1 MRFVSKFSRWPLLAG
16 AASILA
22 ASTLLSGQAALAQ
35 GRQPGRP
42 SIGVQAFNAC
52 TATDYGDV
60 VAKAIGITAA
70 ELRKDIVAGQS
81 LQDIVAAKKVDIQTV
96 AAALQ
101 AARKADID
109 QAVKDGVL
117 TQDEATAMETVPAA
131 PGSNASAPNG
141 GNGNAPNGN
150 NGNGPNSVPGGNS
163 GSGPNGGNGNGQRG
177 QQPPAFLGNPLP
189 DISDMRFLLQLQP
202 NAQGVPGN
210 GRRAG
215 GFPGGFGA
223 FGGTLFN
230 LVRPYDVTAQALNLK
245 CTDLV
250 KTLITP
256 PGKSITAVAADQKVD
271 TQAVVDALSKAY
283 KDAMAQDVTDGVI
296 TQAQSDQLSA
306 NLDKAVAAF
315 VDNPAPMQ
323 LRPQATQAQ

>member
-1 MRFVSKFSRWPLLAG
+1 MRFVTKFSRLPLLAG

-22 ASTLLSGQAALAQ
+22 ASALLSGQAALAQ

-42 SIGVQAFNAC
+42 SVGIQAFNAC
-52 TATDYGDV
+52 ITTDYADV

-81 LQDIVAAKKVDIQTV
+81 LQDIVTAKNVDIQTV
-96 AAALQ
+96 VAALQ

-117 TQDEATAMETVPAA
+117 TQDEATALETPPAA
-131 PGSNASAPNG
+131 PGGNGSPANGNNDNGPNG
-141 GNGNAPNGN
+141 GNGNAP
-150 NGNGPNSVPGGNS
+150 GGNS
-163 GSGPNGGNGNGQRG
+163 GNGQNGGNGQRG
-177 QQPPAFLGNPLP
+177 QQPPAFLGNQLP
-189 DISDMRFLLQLQP
+189 DIGNMRFLLQLEP
-202 NAQGVPGN
+202 NAQGAPGN

-215 GFPGGFGA
+215 GLGGGFPGL
-223 FGGTLFN
+223 FGGGLFN
-230 LVRPYDVTAQALNLK
+230 LVKPYAVTAQALNLK

-256 PGKSITAVAADQKVD
+256 PGKSVAAVATDQKVD
-271 TQAVVDALSKAY
+271 AQTVVDALSKAY

-296 TQAQSDQLSA
+296 TQAQSDQLST

-315 VDNPAPMQ
+315 VNNPAPMQ
-323 LRPQATQAQ
+323 PRPQATQAQ

>member
-16 AASILA
+16 AATLLA
-22 ASTLLSGQAALAQ
+22 VSTLLSGQAALAQ

-52 TATDYGDV
+52 TATDYADV

-70 ELRKDIVAGQS
+70 ELRKDLVAGQS
-81 LQDIVAAKKVDIQTV
+81 LQDIVAAKNVDIQTV

-109 QAVKDGVL
+109 QAVKDGAL
-117 TQDEATAMETVPAA
+117 TQDEATALETPPAA
-131 PGSNASAPNG
+131 PGGNASAPGGNGNPANGNNGNGPNG
-141 GNGNAPNGN
+141 GNGNAP
-150 NGNGPNSVPGGNS
+150 S
-163 GSGPNGGNGNGQRG
+163 GNGQRG

-189 DISDMRFLLQLQP
+189 DIGNMRFLLQLEP
-202 NAQGVPGN
+202 NAQGAPGN
-210 GRRAG
+210 GPRAG
-215 GFPGGFGA
+215 GFLGGV
-223 FGGTLFN
+223 FGGGLFN
-230 LVRPYDVTAQALNLK
+230 LVKPYAVTAQALNLK

-315 VDNPAPMQ
+315 VNNPAPMQ
-323 LRPQATQAQ
+323 PRPQATQAQ